1 MKVLISP
8 NETVLDP
15 NTNEAIGAR
24 LCDIVDVEFE
34 VASPLFWADCPEGVS
49 SSTHFYD
56 LSSSTFGVTPEYIPP
71 PEPPQPISQGAQT
84 L

>member
-15 NTNEAIGAR
+15 NTNEALGAR

-34 VASPLFWADCPEGVS
+34 VASPLFWIDCPDGVS
-49 SSTHFYD
+49 NDTHFYD
-56 LSSSTFGVTPEYIPP
+56 LGSSTFGVIPEYIPP
-71 PEPPQPISQGAQT
+71 SQPTVQGAQQ